1 MSVDRDIKYLYIV
14 NKTNK
19 ERNKANNRIHQIK
32 RNKEKMA
39 SLFGYTST
47 AEYEIAKQTAKQVAE
62 NMGELLREAKD
73 ELQKEKST
81 SKELRRHVAKLKRE
95 KAELERNIQT
105 GERDH
110 ACTKGLLAF
119 SKDQMVQ
126 ATGAVCNL
134 ASEAYGV
141 DQPSCLVNKHVEK
154 RDARTSMPI
163 IKLCEWMAAHNLKGR
178 LNDTSVA
185 LNEAKEANKVI
196 AAEKK
201 ALSQQLDEVNTEL
214 QNERENFVAALR
226 KCKEKHDALER
237 DVTDAK
243 ANIRFMQATVKESQE
258 LTRNAQDQLKTVQTG
273 SMVMD
278 FMRKK
283 RKFNPALTDVSD
295 E

>member
-1 MSVDRDIKYLYIV
+1 
-14 NKTNK
+14 
-19 ERNKANNRIHQIK
+19 
-32 RNKEKMA
+32 MA
-39 SLFGYTST
+39 SLLGYTST
-47 AEYEIAKQTAKQVAE
+47 RDYELVKRTAKQVAE
-62 NMGELLREAKD
+62 NMAELLREAKD

-119 SKDQMVQ
+119 SKDQMVK
-126 ATGAVCNL
+126 ATGAVGNL
-134 ASEAYGV
+134 VSEAYGV
-141 DQPSCLVNKHVEK
+141 DQPSRLVNNLVEK
-154 RDARTSMPI
+154 RDARTAMPI
-163 IKLCEWMAAHNLKGR
+163 IKLCKWMTAHNLKGR

-185 LNEAKEANKVI
+185 LNDAKEANKVI

-201 ALSQQLDEVNTEL
+201 ALSQELDEAKAEL
-214 QNERENFVAALR
+214 KNERDQFVATLR
-226 KCKEKHDALER
+226 KCKEKHEALER
-237 DVTDAK
+237 DLADAK
-243 ANIRFMQATVKESQE
+243 ANIRFMQDTVKESQE
-258 LTRNAQDQLKTVQTG
+258 LTRNAQEQLKTVQTG

-283 RKFNPALTDVSD
+283 RKYNPALTDVSD